1 MDKYFILFNFNFLNM
16 ELNLLIIFLYLF
28 KNFKIPSFKNKIIYE
43 NFKNNFYEHSEYIF
57 DIHMNE
63 KKCDDLN
70 YNKFVC
76 NIFIIEKDFLDNYE
90 SNYSYISEIKEKN
103 KDKYSNL
110 IFLYNFLNYFKNIF
124 FYIKFNFPT
133 FLKKL
138 EELLKIY
145 IFMSTI

>member
-1 MDKYFILFNFNFLNM
+1 M
-16 ELNLLIIFLYLF
+16 
-28 KNFKIPSFKNKIIYE
+28 
-43 NFKNNFYEHSEYIF
+43 
-57 DIHMNE
+57 
-63 KKCDDLN
+63 N

-124 FYIKFNFPT
+124 FI
-133 FLKKL
+133 
-138 EELLKIY
+138 
-145 IFMSTI
+145 